1 MQFDKVLWPIREYTK
16 KFHSLVAQ
24 LSESYDQLVAHYLC
38 GLRTDLNDRLSG
50 FYFSDV
56 PEIIPKAEF
65 FESQLIRAGHRLV
78 PSPSTYRSP
87 SQIAPSMPI
96 SNSLLLQLQ
105 DQQIVNHV
113 NLLLDIRFNL
123 LHAMLASVITA
134 KSQGTCRQLSIEA

>member
-24 LSESYDQLVAHYLC
+24 LSESYDQLVARYLC

-96 SNSLLLQLQ
+96 SNKSAPTTSRPANCQPRQ
-105 DQQIVNHV
+105 SPSGH
-113 NLLLDIRFNL
+113 
-123 LHAMLASVITA
+123 SVQPSTRNA
-134 KSQGTCRQLSIEA
+134 GLCYNCQKPGHLSATVH